1 MFWYIY
7 VIVAVIIALMF
18 IPWKKMKTV
27 SAQERKKYVLGAV
40 IAFGIFLIPIIGVI

>member
-7 VIVAVIIALMF
+7 LIVAVIIALMF

-27 SAQERKKYVLGAV
+27 SAQERKKYVLGAIV
-40 IAFGIFLIPIIGVI
+40 AFGIFLIPMTVFL